1 MICCSLGYAEASV
14 EATIS
19 QPEPMCE
26 ISLRPTM
33 VCLFPQLKSSF
44 TVYGVTLPSPL
55 LAALGYA
62 PPTLGTW
69 PRFFFSLV
77 SPPKVNL
84 IPDRGVNSG
93 HANNDAK
100 PCIGTF
106 EIKTPSRIKERLPI
120 SGSKAGRIPEREAK
134 KAHHRHDGTY
144 STAAGTTDRR
154 RGCARKHNQ
163 PQCSGGCSKLG
174 LPAPA
179 SAQSGGNASVTN
191 EAFLN
196 SLVNNWQ

>member
-1 MICCSLGYAEASV
+1 MTFIRFAARGHLDVRPAIYPPESIVRGGSDTV
-14 EATIS
+14 S

-26 ISLRPTM
+26 IALRPTM
-33 VCLFPQLKSSF
+33 VYLFPQLKSSF

-84 IPDRGVNSG
+84 IPDRGVGAKSG
-93 HANNDAK
+93 HANNDVK

-106 EIKTPSRIKERLPI
+106 EIKTPNRRKE
-120 SGSKAGRIPEREAK
+120 
-134 KAHHRHDGTY
+134 
-144 STAAGTTDRR
+144 
-154 RGCARKHNQ
+154 
-163 PQCSGGCSKLG
+163 
-174 LPAPA
+174 
-179 SAQSGGNASVTN
+179 
-191 EAFLN
+191 
-196 SLVNNWQ
+196 